1 MVESVD
7 SEDPWAIFIEEAYEE
22 YHASIDPDIHP
33 MDEWILLKD
42 LVKMTVE
49 ELEGETNPQ
58 LEQSI
63 IHEMWNIIH
72 PDEHWVHVTYD
83 TNAFG
88 WGKHHIMPFMLYD
101 SWLVNQDRIN
111 LETGI
116 VEDADL
122 MTIIGSYSRVKEEIK
137 TRGTFN
143 KKLRSTFDEYR

>member
-72 PDEHWVHVTYD
+72 PDEHWVHVTCAMVSP
-83 TNAFG
+83 N
-88 WGKHHIMPFMLYD
+88 I
-101 SWLVNQDRIN
+101 RIQN
-111 LETGI
+111 
-116 VEDADL
+116 
-122 MTIIGSYSRVKEEIK
+122 YRVMSPIRKFILN
-137 TRGTFN
+137 RIC
-143 KKLRSTFDEYR
+143 